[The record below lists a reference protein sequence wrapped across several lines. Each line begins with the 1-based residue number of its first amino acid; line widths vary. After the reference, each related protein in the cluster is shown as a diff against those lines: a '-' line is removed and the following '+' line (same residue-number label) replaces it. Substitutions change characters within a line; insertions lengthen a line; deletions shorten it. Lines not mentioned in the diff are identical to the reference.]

1 MSVKYALLPAL
12 STVKSGAL
20 TAFFVETMGISD
32 VSTGDLLGELLAIK
46 RHSLKNSSTPNLGDV
61 RDIYTRLQR
70 MASSPTSPKLETIRQ
85 VIPKITLPYDDL

>member
-1 MSVKYALLPAL
+1 LLPAL